1 MRATT
6 IVFFQHLRPLLQY
19 LLPFSPSRRFLETH
33 SKNVETLLS
42 KRMDIDSD
50 RKDFAFYALETQ
62 KIGDP
67 RSLMTRSEL
76 LACFEVFMVAGS
88 DTTTSA
94 LSACM

>member
-1 MRATT
+1 
-6 IVFFQHLRPLLQY
+6 
-19 LLPFSPSRRFLETH
+19 
-33 SKNVETLLS
+33 
-42 KRMDIDSD
+42 MDIDSD